1 MPSLTQAARLKKLP
15 AKDLVAL
22 DRVRGRMAAV
32 WLTGASLVLLIV
44 VMQSLLGKYGDRT
57 QEAWGWL
64 LPNLMPTLSMIV
76 TVLGYSA
83 LDPEYS
89 AGVVRKSFLRTALY
103 LSVLYLALV
112 LLTVLI
118 HPFAGVP
125 PVDLMNQ
132 SSLWLGP
139 FQALTA
145 SAVGVLFVSKQ
156 SKPEEPDKP

>member
-1 MPSLTQAARLKKLP
+1 MPLLPQAARLKKV
-15 AKDLVAL
+15 AARDLVAL
-22 DRVRGRMAAV
+22 DHVRGRMATV
-32 WLTGASLVLLIV
+32 WLAGASLVLIIV
-44 VMQSLLGKYGDRT
+44 VMQSLLGKFGDRT

-64 LPNLMPTLSMIV
+64 LPNIMPTLSMIV

-89 AGVVRKSFLRTALY
+89 AGVVRKSFFRTALY
-103 LSVLYLALV
+103 LSALYLALV
-112 LLTVLI
+112 LLTILI
-118 HPFAGVP
+118 HPFSDVP

-156 SKPEEPDKP
+156 SRPEGPDSP